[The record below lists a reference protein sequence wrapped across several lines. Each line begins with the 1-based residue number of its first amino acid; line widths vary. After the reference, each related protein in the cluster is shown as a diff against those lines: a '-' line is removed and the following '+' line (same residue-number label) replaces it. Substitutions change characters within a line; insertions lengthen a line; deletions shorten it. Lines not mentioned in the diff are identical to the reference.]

1 MVDPSQNP
9 RWRDGSIAAEVRSAS
24 VIIPPERCSLSE
36 SQTNHILPTQTS
48 NPSSM
53 GYPEAA
59 IQTGKLSV
67 NLETRIVSVDDQPV
81 HLTGKEYLILEFLS
95 LRKGTIVTKEMLF
108 NHVYR
113 DMDEP
118 EFKVMDVFICKLR
131 KKLSRASGGDQ
142 YIKTVWGRGYILGE
156 MTAPIQLP

>member
-1 MVDPSQNP
+1 
-9 RWRDGSIAAEVRSAS
+9 
-24 VIIPPERCSLSE
+24 
-36 SQTNHILPTQTS
+36 
-48 NPSSM
+48 M

-59 IQTGKLSV
+59 IRTGKLSI

-118 EFKVMDVFICKLR
+118 EFKIMDVFICKLR
-131 KKLSRASGGDQ
+131 KKLARASGGDH

-156 MTAPIQLP
+156 MTSPIQLP

>member
-1 MVDPSQNP
+1 
-9 RWRDGSIAAEVRSAS
+9 
-24 VIIPPERCSLSE
+24 
-36 SQTNHILPTQTS
+36 
-48 NPSSM
+48 M

-81 HLTGKEYLILEFLS
+81 HLTGKEYLIFEFLS

-131 KKLSRASGGDQ
+131 KKLSRASGGDH

-156 MTAPIQLP
+156 MTAPIQLPTSDADRTERNSAAGQQ